1 MTGNGNPTIGG
12 IRPLAFGIEPISGL
26 HLKAFDFYIEVFTE
40 TGCGKTQKIEQ
51 KDMTFIDDDTVK
63 FFVDTKVVGTG
74 TYYARV
80 TMEIPDKDAPGG
92 KWPEKLTFETDLT
105 INAR

>member
-1 MTGNGNPTIGG
+1 MTGNGNPTICGL
-12 IRPLAFGIEPISGL
+12 RPMAYSIEPISGM

-40 TGCGKTQKIEQ
+40 TGYGKTQKIEQ

-63 FFVDTKVVGTG
+63 FFVDTKIVGTG
-74 TYYARV
+74 TYYARA
-80 TMEIPDKDAPGG
+80 TFKMPDADAPEGY
-92 KWPEKLTFETDLT
+92 WPEKLTIKTDLT